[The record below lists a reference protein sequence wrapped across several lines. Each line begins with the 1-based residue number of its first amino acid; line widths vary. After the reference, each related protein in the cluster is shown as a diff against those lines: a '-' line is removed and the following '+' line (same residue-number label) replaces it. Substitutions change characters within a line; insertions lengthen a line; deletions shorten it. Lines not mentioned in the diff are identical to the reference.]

1 MEGDPACGL
10 ALADEEAEC
19 SSWDSDDEYQKF
31 IQNMNPPRV
40 TIDNTSCPSAI
51 VIHYGILLEVVQVL
65 TNLKLIVTK
74 AYISSDGGWFM
85 DGRCHQES
93 VHRRRRSQSTG
104 AWCYVHGDQCKS
116 WVQRQAPIP
125 QDRWIPS
132 RTRRTFVRKAGR
144 HGRHKPQ
151 TCQRFVGF
159 RCSRAAG
166 AEIRRLLL
174 LRLRQFCVQRSY
186 NSTATSS

>member
-85 DGRCHQES
+85 DGRRAIGFFPFRQNGKCPPTKEKPK
-93 VHRRRRSQSTG
+93 HRSMVL
-104 AWCYVHGDQCKS
+104 CS
-116 WVQRQAPIP
+116 WRPVQKLG
-125 QDRWIPS
+125 S
-132 RTRRTFVRKAGR
+132 
-144 HGRHKPQ
+144 
-151 TCQRFVGF
+151 
-159 RCSRAAG
+159 
-166 AEIRRLLL
+166 
-174 LRLRQFCVQRSY
+174 
-186 NSTATSS
+186 TSSPYSARSLDPF